1 MDAFKLNEIQRME
14 KGGNDA
20 WKYFFDEHPNIVAEG
35 RTFEDCTIK
44 ERYEGDVGEEYKDR
58 LTAKAEGREYDPE
71 ETKQRRKK
79 QQAAAAAR
87 KSPSPSVSSRSG
99 TPLQSQQPQRG
110 GGRASPA
117 GGVGGVPN
125 QKERNEA
132 YFAKLGN
139 ANATRPEDVPPAQGG
154 KYSGFGGGLPVEST
168 PSKTQDSSSAPGLDE
183 FQKDPVAA
191 LTKGFGWFT
200 TAVGRGAKTVNES
213 YIQPTAKQLAQSDF
227 AAQTRMR
234 ATQLGQ
240 NVQSGALGAAES
252 FNRFVEGSD
261 SRTAAIANRRGVEPE
276 RKDFWDDFASLSPAP
291 GSQWDKPQGSL
302 GTAAMRKNP
311 TSGPA
316 ISSRA
321 AGSTTM
327 QKEEEGGDWK
337 EEW

>member
-20 WKYFFDEHPNIVAEG
+20 WKYFFDEHPSIVTEG

-71 ETKQRRKK
+71 ETKQRRK
-79 QQAAAAAR
+79 QQAAAAAK
-87 KSPSPSVSSRSG
+87 KSPSPSISSRSG

-117 GGVGGVPN
+117 GGVGGVPS

-154 KYSGFGGGLPVEST
+154 KYSGFGGGLPVESA

-213 YIQPTAKQLAQSDF
+213 YIQPTAKQVRCFL
-227 AAQTRMR
+227 
-234 ATQLGQ
+234 L
-240 NVQSGALGAAES
+240 
-252 FNRFVEGSD
+252 
-261 SRTAAIANRRGVEPE
+261 
-276 RKDFWDDFASLSPAP
+276 
-291 GSQWDKPQGSL
+291 
-302 GTAAMRKNP
+302 
-311 TSGPA
+311 
-316 ISSRA
+316 
-321 AGSTTM
+321 
-327 QKEEEGGDWK
+327 
-337 EEW
+337 